1 MEKSRTMRAI
11 LVCLIGWAVPGGG
24 HIMQHKWGRGLLLLG
39 AILTM
44 FILGLYMDGRLVGFR
59 PDPTSPDAFGTLFSY
74 LQAFAEASVGVA
86 YFIAKQTGLGIGDPK
101 AFAYDY
107 GNKYLYTAGLL
118 NLLVIL
124 DAYDIA
130 LGKKG

>member
-1 MEKSRTMRAI
+1 MKAI
-11 LVCLIGWAVPGGG
+11 LVCIIGWAVPGGG
-24 HIMQHKWGRGLLLLG
+24 HILQAKWGRGLLLLV

-44 FILGLYMDGRLVGFR
+44 FVLGLYMDGRLVSLRGES
-59 PDPTSPDAFGTLFSY
+59 SPDAFGTLFSY
-74 LQAFAEASVGVA
+74 LQALAEASVGVA
-86 YFIAKQTGLGIGDPK
+86 YFIAKQIGLGIGEPK

-130 LGKKG
+130 LG

>member
-1 MEKSRTMRAI
+1 MKPI

-24 HIMQHKWGRGLLLLG
+24 HIMQQKWGRGLLLLG
-39 AILTM
+39 GILTM
-44 FILGLYMDGRLVGFR
+44 FILGLYMDGRLVSFKGE
-59 PDPTSPDAFGTLFSY
+59 PAVPDAFGAMFSL

-86 YFIAKQTGLGIGDPK
+86 YFIAKQIGLGMGDPK

-130 LGKKG
+130 MGKKG